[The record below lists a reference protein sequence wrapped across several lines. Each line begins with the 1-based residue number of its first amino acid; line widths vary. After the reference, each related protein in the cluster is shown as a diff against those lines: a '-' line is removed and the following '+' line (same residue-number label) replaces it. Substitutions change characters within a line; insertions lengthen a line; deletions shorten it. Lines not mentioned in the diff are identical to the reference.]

1 MPAFKDDKTK
11 TWKAVFYYTN
21 YKGERSQTT
30 KRGFKT
36 KKDAQEYEREFL
48 LKSTFNLGMTFQ
60 SLYDLYIEDMQ
71 PRLREHTLLTKKKI
85 IEKKILPFFKD
96 MTLESITAVR
106 VRAWQNTL
114 LNGVTRHNN
123 PYSQTYIRTICNQLT
138 AIFNYAVRFHS
149 MRENPCHR
157 AGTIGKKRAEEK
169 NIWTP
174 EEFEKFVALIEHK
187 IPSYTAFQILFWTG
201 LRIGELLA
209 LSIKDIDFENKAIVV
224 NKSYQR
230 LGSRDVITA
239 PKTEKGKRTVD
250 ISDELLEIIE
260 KYLKRL
266 YKPKKT
272 DRLFPYTK
280 HIFENDMKEYA
291 VKAGVKKIRLH
302 DLRHSHASFLFN
314 NGIDIMT
321 IALRLGHEEVQT
333 TLETYTHLYKKA
345 NIELRNLLN
354 KKKK

>member
-1 MPAFKDDKTK
+1 
-11 TWKAVFYYTN
+11 
-21 YKGERSQTT
+21 
-30 KRGFKT
+30 
-36 KKDAQEYEREFL
+36 
-48 LKSTFNLGMTFQ
+48 
-60 SLYDLYIEDMQ
+60 
-71 PRLREHTLLTKKKI
+71 
-85 IEKKILPFFKD
+85 

-106 VRAWQNTL
+106 VRSWQNTL

-149 MRENPCHR
+149 MKENPCHR
-157 AGTIGKKRAEEK
+157 AGTIGKKRAGEK

-209 LSIKDIDFENKAIVV
+209 LSIKDIDFENKEIVV

-266 YKPKKT
+266 YKPKKQI
-272 DRLFPYTK
+272 DFFLIQN
-280 HIFENDMKEYA
+280 IFLKM
-291 VKAGVKKIRLH
+291 I
-302 DLRHSHASFLFN
+302 
-314 NGIDIMT
+314 
-321 IALRLGHEEVQT
+321 
-333 TLETYTHLYKKA
+333 
-345 NIELRNLLN
+345 
-354 KKKK
+354 